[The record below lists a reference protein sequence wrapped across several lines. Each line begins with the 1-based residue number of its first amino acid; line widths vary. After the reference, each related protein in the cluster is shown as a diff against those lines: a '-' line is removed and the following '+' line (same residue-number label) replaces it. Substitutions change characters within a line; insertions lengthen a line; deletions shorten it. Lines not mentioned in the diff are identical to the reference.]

1 MKRFVIEYAN
11 NEKKESKKWMMP
23 ENYIVY
29 REYLE
34 RIIKDYKRGF
44 YTNRETIQLIF
55 EAFDYLQKEHWKI

>member
-11 NEKKESKKWMMP
+11 NEKKESKKWMIP

-34 RIIKDYKRGF
+34 RIIKNYKRGF
-44 YTNRETIQLIF
+44 YTDREAIQLILD
-55 EAFDYLQKEHWKI
+55 AFGYLQGEYWKI